1 MPFAPF
7 PRSCIVPPPRGVS
20 RGALGEEAG
29 VDGAERLIFAL
40 DVPSRREALAW
51 VDRLSGAVGAF
62 KVGLELFVAEGP
74 ALVEELV
81 ARGERV
87 FLDLKFHD
95 IPATVAGVCR
105 VAGRLGAFLV
115 NVHALA
121 GRDALAR
128 AAEAA
133 RQGASEAGVPLPRVL
148 GVTVLTSHSA
158 RDLAELGLAGA
169 PGDVVAR
176 LAALARNAG
185 LDGVVASPLE
195 AQGLRAAWPGG
206 VIVTPGVRPAG
217 ADVGDQ
223 VRVATPRAAIAAG
236 ADYLVVGRPLRD
248 APDPRAVA
256 AALGAEVAAAWKT
269 GLAP

>member
-1 MPFAPF
+1 MNG
-7 PRSCIVPPPRGVS
+7 S
-20 RGALGEEAG
+20 
-29 VDGAERLIFAL
+29 ERLIFAL
-40 DVPSRREALAW
+40 DVASRREAMGW

-62 KVGLELFVAEGP
+62 KLGLELFVSEGP

-121 GRDALAR
+121 GREAMAR
-128 AAEAA
+128 AAEGA
-133 RQGASEAGVPLPRVL
+133 RQGASEAGVPAPRVI

-158 RDLAELGLAGA
+158 RELGELGLAGTPA
-169 PGDVVAR
+169 EVVLR
-176 LAALARNAG
+176 LAALARDAG

-195 AQGLRAAWPGG
+195 ARSVRAWWPEG
-206 VIVTPGVRPAG
+206 VIVTPGVRPSG
-217 ADVGDQ
+217 VDLGDQ
-223 VRVATPRAAIAAG
+223 VRVATPGGAVAAG
-236 ADYLVVGRPLRD
+236 ADYLVVGRPIRE
-248 APDPRAVA
+248 APDPRAA
-256 AALGAEVAAAWKT
+256 AVSMGAEMEAAWKA
-269 GLAP
+269 GRAS